1 MPSKPNPIPRRD
13 FIRRAAIAGGVLT
26 GMGVFAD
33 RVDARTSPISRM
45 SQAGRQASYQQ
56 PNIVFI
62 VVDELRLPTVFPAGI
77 STRDEFLATFM
88 PNLHELWSNGV
99 KFEGHYTSGTACS
112 PGRAAFVS
120 GLYPHQNWCLQ
131 TRKGAGGLGP
141 NAPSMKT
148 AFPTYGKVLRD
159 AGYDT
164 PYVGKWH
171 LSDAPASPT
180 AEGASSYLQ
189 DYGFQGFTMPDV
201 VGGNG
206 DGYFY
211 DKQIAK
217 TATDWLKRRRAADG
231 PFCLTA
237 SFVNPHDKEYFWAGT
252 EATRYDALF
261 ADAGQTP
268 STVYTEVPTQDSPDT
283 YGYPTLPPNWESGAT
298 LAANKPPTQTFVR
311 DFSGL
316 IWGGVSDDPAQD
328 DFSLELY
335 GSQPAPGQAPPYY
348 VGLAPY
354 SYWSKA
360 LDSYTQV
367 MGEVDRHIGSVVAAV
382 PEDLRSNT
390 VFIMTSDH
398 GEYAGAHGLVSN
410 KACSVYEEA
419 FNVPLIVSDPTG
431 RFTGRTD
438 IPRRQ
443 LTASVDLLPLMANL
457 AYGGAGWM
465 TGDLATIYAERL
477 DLAPLL
483 VDPGAAGRDHL
494 VISCDEV
501 VPEFFNFNDSQRHV
515 LGVRTPNAK
524 LGYYANWDTGTANI
538 DPSSVVIEYYD
549 YDAAGNT
556 LEMDNLGVTPDSTAL
571 AELLINQYLPQ
582 QMQQT
587 LPGAMQAASTAARQE
602 YIAYVAV
609 LDALTG
615 AQMSGNIGGHT
626 GMGNPF

>member
-1 MPSKPNPIPRRD
+1 MHRRE
-13 FIRRAAIAGGVLT
+13 FIRGAAVAGGALT
-26 GMGVFAD
+26 GLGIFAN
-33 RVDARTSPISRM
+33 RVDAITSPISRLAA
-45 SQAGRQASYQQ
+45 SQSGSYQQ

-62 VVDELRLPTVFPAGI
+62 VVDELRLPTVYPAGI
-77 STRDEFLATFM
+77 STRDEFLAAFM
-88 PNLHELWSNGV
+88 PNLYELWSHGV

-141 NAPSMKT
+141 NAPSMKQ

-159 AGYDT
+159 AGYAT

-252 EATRYDALF
+252 EAERYDALF
-261 ADAGQTP
+261 ADAGQIP
-268 STVYTEVPTQDSPDT
+268 STVYTEVPTQATPDSF
-283 YGYPTLPPNWESGAT
+283 GYPTLPPNWESAAT

-311 DFSGL
+311 GFSGL
-316 IWGGVSDDPAQD
+316 VWGGVSDDPLQN

-382 PEDLRSNT
+382 PEELRSNT

-419 FNVPLIVSDPTG
+419 FNVPLIVSDPSG
-431 RFTGRTD
+431 RFTAQTD
-438 IPRRQ
+438 VPRRQ
-443 LTASVDLLPLMANL
+443 LTASVDLLPLLANL
-457 AYGGAGWM
+457 AYGGASWM
-465 TGDLATIYAERL
+465 TGDLGSIYAERL

-483 VDPGAAGRDHL
+483 TNPGAAGRDHL
-494 VISCDEV
+494 VLASDEV
-501 VPEFFNFNDSQRHV
+501 VPEFFNFNNSQRHL
-515 LGVRTPNAK
+515 LGVRTPTAK
-524 LGYYANWDTGTANI
+524 LGLYANWDAGTANI
-538 DPSSVVIEYYD
+538 DPGSVVIEYYD

-571 AELLINQYLPQ
+571 ADLLINQYLPQ
-582 QMQQT
+582 QMQQP
-587 LPGAMQAASTAARQE
+587 LPGAMQLVSDAARQE

-609 LDALTG
+609 LDALT
-615 AQMSGNIGGHT
+615 AVQMSGNLGGHT